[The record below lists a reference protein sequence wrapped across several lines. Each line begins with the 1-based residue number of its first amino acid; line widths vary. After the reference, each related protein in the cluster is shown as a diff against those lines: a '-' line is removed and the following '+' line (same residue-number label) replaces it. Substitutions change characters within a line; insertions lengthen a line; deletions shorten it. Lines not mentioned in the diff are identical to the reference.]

1 MLYVPTLN
9 IVSPRARN
17 IKIGNYSSQGK
28 SRAHS
33 SMTNNVDKNS
43 DNENVADVDFAK
55 LATLSTVWKKRP
67 RFVLIEHLLNF

>member
-28 SRAHS
+28 SR
-33 SMTNNVDKNS
+33 MTNNVDKNS

-67 RFVLIEHLLNF
+67 RFILIEHLLNF

>member
-28 SRAHS
+28 SRAR

-67 RFVLIEHLLNF
+67 RFIPIEHLLNF

>member
-17 IKIGNYSSQGK
+17 IKIGNHSSQGK
-28 SRAHS
+28 SRVR

-67 RFVLIEHLLNF
+67 RFTLIEHLLNFL